1 MCLLIKDKILYHHTQ
16 PLKVQLNKK
25 EKQKIKVKK
34 ERKVQSKENKYKK
47 ELRMLQKVVQS
58 SCEITVFPLSSLGLN
73 NYSPENRGILRYC
86 FTEFYHPMKTWLLV
100 M

>member
-1 MCLLIKDKILYHHTQ
+1 
-16 PLKVQLNKK
+16 
-25 EKQKIKVKK
+25 
-34 ERKVQSKENKYKK
+34 
-47 ELRMLQKVVQS
+47 MLQKVVQS

-86 FTEFYHPMKTWLLV
+86 FTEFYHPVKTWLLV